1 MIAAPILIIFL
12 SLTLGATLIAYGRL
26 MRELKELKT
35 EKGSFEES
43 GRQKAAKIM
52 EEARD
57 KALQMLEGV
66 KIDAGENQQLVDE
79 ELKKIGQMQMDNY
92 NNMIQKISKSIEDEA
107 IKEVEEFRKKLETDA
122 GSVQKTVV
130 ARVEEDYVQ
139 AKKQIE
145 TYKTERMKQVDRQVL
160 QLMKDVGKDVL
171 GKTMDF
177 ETHRELI
184 MQALEEARKEHVFG

>member
-12 SLTLGATLIAYGRL
+12 SLTLGATLIAYDRL
-26 MRELKELKT
+26 LRELRELKT

-43 GRQKAAKIM
+43 GRLKAAKIM

-57 KALQMLEGV
+57 KALQILEEA
-66 KIDAGENQQLVDE
+66 KLDAGENQQKVDGE
-79 ELKKIGQMQMDNY
+79 MERITQMQLDNY

-107 IKEVEEFRKKLETDA
+107 LKEVDEFRKKLETDA

-145 TYKTERMKQVDRQVL
+145 VYKTERMKQIDRQILV
-160 QLMKDVGKDVL
+160 LMKDVGKDIL

-177 ETHRELI
+177 DTHRELI
-184 MQALEEARKEHVFG
+184 MQALEEARKENVFG